1 MSEADATPR
10 GDMSVFETDV
20 PARLD
25 RLAWSRFHWLVVIA
39 LGVTWAL
46 DGLEV
51 TIVGALGSV
60 LEEPGTLGLSAT
72 QVGLAGS
79 AYIAGAIFGA
89 LFFGHLTDRHGRK
102 RLFLIT
108 LSLYALATVAT
119 AFSFDFWTFAACRLV
134 TGMGIGGEY
143 AAINS
148 AIDELIPARTRGT
161 AALAINGSYWIGTA
175 LGAVLSAVLL
185 DPRVLGHE
193 LGWRAAF
200 AFGAVIALGIMI
212 VRRFLPESPRWLM
225 VHGRRAE
232 AEAIVAEIEA
242 GCAPHGHDAPP
253 TRIRIAPLSRVGFRA
268 IAHVILAQYRSRAAL
283 GLVMM
288 IAQAFFYN
296 AIFFTYALTLTRFYS
311 VPSERVGAYLLPFA
325 LGNFLGP
332 LLLGRLFDTIG
343 RRPMIAFTYVT
354 SGVLLFVTGAAF
366 ARDALDARTHTLLW
380 SISFFFAS
388 AAASSAYLT
397 VSELFPLEIRAL
409 AIALFYAVGTGVG
422 GLLAPALFGAL
433 IERGSRPELFAG
445 YALGAALMLLAG
457 LAALWLGVAAERRS
471 LEELARPLSHVD
483 ENR

>member
-1 MSEADATPR
+1 MER
-10 GDMSVFETDV
+10 VFETDI

-25 RLAWSRFHWLVVIA
+25 RLAWSRFHWLVVVA

-72 QVGLAGS
+72 EVGLAGTV
-79 AYIAGAIFGA
+79 YIAGALAGA
-89 LFFGHLTDRHGRK
+89 LIFGHLTDRHGRR

-108 LSLYALATVAT
+108 LSLYVLATCAT
-119 AFSFDFWTFAACRLV
+119 AFSVDFWTFAACRFL

-148 AIDELIPARTRGT
+148 AIDELIPARTRGF
-161 AALAINGSYWIGTA
+161 ADLAINGSYWLGTA

-200 AFGAVIALGIMI
+200 GLGAVLALGIMI
-212 VRRFLPESPRWLM
+212 VRRFVPESPRWLL
-225 VHGRRAE
+225 VRGRHTE
-232 AEAIVAEIEA
+232 ADAIVTAIETSCAASARA
-242 GCAPHGHDAPP
+242 GELP
-253 TRIRIAPLSRVGFRA
+253 RICIAIRERIGFGT
-268 IAHVILAQYRSRAAL
+268 IARVILLHYRSRALL
-283 GLVMM
+283 GLVLM

-296 AIFFTYALTLTRFYS
+296 AIFFTYALTLTRFYA
-311 VPSERVGAYLLPFA
+311 VPAERVGAYLLPFA

-332 LLLGRLFDTIG
+332 LLLGRLFDSIG
-343 RRPMIAFTYVT
+343 RRPMIAFTYAA
-354 SGVLLFVTGAAF
+354 SGILLLATGFAF
-366 ARDALDARTHTLLW
+366 ERGALDAQSHTLLW
-380 SISFFFAS
+380 SVSFFFAS

-397 VSELFPLEIRAL
+397 VSELFPLELRAM

-422 GLLAPALFGAL
+422 GLAAPALFGAL
-433 IERGSRPELFAG
+433 IESGSRHELFLG
-445 YALGAALMLLAG
+445 YALGSTLMLVAA
-457 LAALWLGVAAERRS
+457 LAALVLGVAAERRP
-471 LEELARPLSHVD
+471 LEEIAQPLSLAGRD
-483 ENR
+483 R

>member
-1 MSEADATPR
+1 MER
-10 GDMSVFETDV
+10 VFETDI

-25 RLAWSRFHWLVVIA
+25 RLAWSRFHWLVVVA

-72 QVGLAGS
+72 QVGLAGTV
-79 AYIAGAIFGA
+79 YIAGALAGA
-89 LFFGHLTDRHGRK
+89 LIFGHLTDRHGRR

-108 LSLYALATVAT
+108 LSLYVLATCAT
-119 AFSFDFWTFAACRLV
+119 AFSVDFATFAACRFL

-148 AIDELIPARTRGT
+148 AIDELIPARTRGF
-161 AALAINGSYWIGTA
+161 ADLAINGSYWLGTA

-200 AFGAVIALGIMI
+200 GLGAVLALGIMI
-212 VRRFLPESPRWLM
+212 VRRFVPESPRWLM
-225 VHGRRAE
+225 VRGRHAE
-232 AEAIVAEIEA
+232 ADAIVTAIETSCAASERA
-242 GCAPHGHDAPP
+242 GELP
-253 TRIRIAPLSRVGFRA
+253 RICIAIRERIGFGT
-268 IAHVILAQYRSRAAL
+268 IARVILLHYRSRALL
-283 GLVMM
+283 GLVLM

-296 AIFFTYALTLTRFYS
+296 AIFFTYALTLTRFYA
-311 VPSERVGAYLLPFA
+311 VPAERVGAYLLPFA

-332 LLLGRLFDTIG
+332 LLLGRLFDSIG
-343 RRPMIAFTYVT
+343 RRPMIAFTYAA
-354 SGVLLFVTGAAF
+354 SGILLLATGFAF
-366 ARDALDARTHTLLW
+366 ERGALDAQSHTLLW
-380 SISFFFAS
+380 SVSFFFAS

-397 VSELFPLEIRAL
+397 VSELFPLELRAM

-422 GLLAPALFGAL
+422 GLVAPALFGAL
-433 IERGSRPELFAG
+433 IESGSRHELFLG
-445 YALGAALMLLAG
+445 YALGSTLMLVAA
-457 LAALWLGVAAERRS
+457 LAALVLGVAAERRP
-471 LEELARPLSHVD
+471 LEEIAQPLSLAGRD
-483 ENR
+483 R